1 VSYVV
6 LGCGAIGGTVAACL
20 ARDGHDVLVSDPDP
34 AVVAAVSAGG
44 LRVEGP
50 AGSFTVA
57 VPAAAPDD
65 LPPRLDGPVLL
76 AVRAQDMAAAGAR
89 LAGRLDGAGY
99 VVCLR
104 HGLDAGVLTE
114 AVGPGRVAA
123 AWADFDAAELGR
135 GAPGRRARRP

>member
-34 AVVAAVSAGG
+34 AVVAAVRAGG

-50 AGSFTVA
+50 AGRFTVA
-57 VPAAAPDD
+57 VPATAPDG
-65 LPPRLDGPVLL
+65 LPLRLDGPVLVAVGAKDL
-76 AVRAQDMAAAGAR
+76 AAVAAL
-89 LAGRLDGAGY
+89 LATRLDGAGY

-104 HGLDAGVLTE
+104 HGLDAGVLAG
-114 AVGPGRVAA
+114 AVGPGPGDDRDTCESGHGLILAA
-123 AWADFDAAELGR
+123 A
-135 GAPGRRARRP
+135 

>member
-1 VSYVV
+1 MSYVV
-6 LGCGAIGGTVAACL
+6 LGCGAIGGTIAACL
-20 ARDGHDVLVSDPDP
+20 ARDGHDVLVSDVDP

-50 AGSFTVA
+50 DGSFEVA
-57 VPAAAPDD
+57 VPATAPDD

-76 AVRAQDMAAAGAR
+76 AVRARDLAAAGAH

-104 HGLDAGVLTE
+104 HGLAAGVLAE
-114 AVGPGRVAA
+114 AVGPGR
-123 AWADFDAAELGR
+123 R
-135 GAPGRRARRP
+135 Q